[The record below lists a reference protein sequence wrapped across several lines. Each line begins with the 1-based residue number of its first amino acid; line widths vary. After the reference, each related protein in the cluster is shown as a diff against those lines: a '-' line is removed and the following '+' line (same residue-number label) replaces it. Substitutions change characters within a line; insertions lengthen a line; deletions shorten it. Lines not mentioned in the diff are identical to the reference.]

1 MQNDMRPFFMPLCCH
16 RIFLGAGVNREGM
29 RRVDLYIIHYR
40 YNFNTDMRTK
50 GLLMAAA
57 AMVCGATA
65 WGQSIL
71 LDDPANRSYV
81 GIRAGLDI
89 SSPTP
94 DVFKNG
100 AGFHVGAIY
109 NAKIIK
115 NFYIEPGAMLY
126 YDTWSL
132 NDKRFQ
138 ADLAG
143 AKRDIG
149 LNSSFRNFGVRI
161 PLMFGYHF
169 DFTPDINVSVFTGPE
184 LNIGLSSRY
193 HYDVSVGS
201 VPGLDVN
208 GSISCYSP
216 IGENKTGNEAV
227 DKLLDQVQ
235 DLFHRVDCAWKIGV
249 GLNYSNFHVS
259 VGGAI
264 GMSNV
269 YKHSNASAFTDDA
282 FRMNR
287 MTVTLGYNF

>member
-1 MQNDMRPFFMPLCCH
+1 
-16 RIFLGAGVNREGM
+16 
-29 RRVDLYIIHYR
+29 
-40 YNFNTDMRTK
+40 MRTR

-57 AMVCGATA
+57 AMICGTTV

-71 LDDPANRSYV
+71 LDDPANKSYV
-81 GIRAGLDI
+81 GVRAGLDI

-100 AGFHVGAIY
+100 AGFHVGAVY
-109 NAKIIK
+109 NVKVVK

-138 ADLAG
+138 AELAG
-143 AKRDIG
+143 ERRDIG

-161 PLMFGYHF
+161 PLMLGYHF
-169 DFTPDINVSVFTGPE
+169 DFTPGINVAVFTGPE
-184 LNIGLSSRY
+184 LSIGMRSRY
-193 HYDVSVGS
+193 HYDATVSGVQ
-201 VPGLDVN
+201 GLDVS
-208 GSISCYSP
+208 GAISCYSP
-216 IGENKTGNEAV
+216 GDNKTGNEAV
-227 DKLLDQVQ
+227 DNLLNQVQ
-235 DLFHRVDCAWKIGV
+235 NLFHRVDCAWKLGV
-249 GLNYSNFHVS
+249 GVNYSNFHVS

-264 GMSNV
+264 GMTNV